1 MTRTKFNNKSKKEFG
16 LKNIRVYLLSGVCG
30 VLAVAS
36 IFMTIESA
44 TSGSEMA
51 SLQSKET
58 MLNAQQ
64 QELQENLV
72 QNLSVNSLQEK
83 SSELGFTKVTNLV
96 YVSEG
101 VTVARLP

>member
-1 MTRTKFNNKSKKEFG
+1 
-16 LKNIRVYLLSGVCG
+16 
-30 VLAVAS
+30 
-36 IFMTIESA
+36 
-44 TSGSEMA
+44 MA